1 MRSTRSRQSSSTGPV
16 WQTLFNNTYP
26 HFGNRRNR
34 ATIVRDIDV
43 AQADRQQPALPPQR
57 VQNLELP
64 QVQNVEPPAQII
76 EPPAQPVEP
85 PVQAIEPPAQHA
97 EPSAQNVEPPTQ
109 AESGTAARAPSPD
122 PTPGQNTPE
131 AVQQP
136 VPRGRS
142 RRQNIPRA
150 EQRPSQND
158 EMPQG
163 HDESVNLQQPN
174 PHERLN
180 RTNNSGASRRR
191 SRDDNRPGAYPEPLF
206 VRRPSNP
213 HERLNR
219 TSNSGASR
227 GRSRDNNR
235 PEAYAEPLFVQ
246 RPNMQGHDEARHR
259 RESPGPRQQRWA
271 RDIENS
277 RGRGNSRSDAR
288 IIVENDTD
296 SNASSSGS
304 EDFMIDTAP
313 PIHPLNV
320 DWETTD
326 AYFETSSTTSA
337 IDDSRESRIG
347 STEDAL
353 QQAETNARRNEGPL
367 LNNPDS
373 DHSTEDLRLAHQRS
387 NRNERHVQGP
397 LFAYRGGTHG
407 QEPLIVHRNRKKNK
421 MPVRKGTTEGL
432 RGILKTNNSSY
443 RRPSVS
449 EGNER

>member
-1 MRSTRSRQSSSTGPV
+1 MRATGSRQSSSTDPA

-34 ATIVRDIDV
+34 ATIVRDINV
-43 AQADRQQPALPPQR
+43 AHSDRQHPALPPQR
-57 VQNLELP
+57 AQNLELP
-64 QVQNVEPPAQII
+64 QVQNVNPPAQII
-76 EPPAQPVEP
+76 EPPAQLVEP
-85 PVQAIEPPAQHA
+85 PVQVIEPPAQNA
-97 EPSAQNVEPPTQ
+97 DPSAQNVEPPTQ
-109 AESGTAARAPSPD
+109 VESGTAARAPSPD
-122 PTPGQNTPE
+122 PTTGQNTPE

-163 HDESVNLQQPN
+163 HDETVDLQQPN

-180 RTNNSGASRRR
+180 RTNISGASRRR
-191 SRDDNRPGAYPEPLF
+191 SLNNNRPGAYPEPLF

-235 PEAYAEPLFVQ
+235 PEAYAEPLFVR
-246 RPNMQGHDEARHR
+246 RPNMQGHDEARRH
-259 RESPGPRQQRWA
+259 RESPGPRHQRWA

-277 RGRGNSRSDAR
+277 RGRGNARSDAR
-288 IIVENDTD
+288 IIVESDTV

-304 EDFMIDTAP
+304 EDFMIDIAP
-313 PIHPLNV
+313 PVRPLTV
-320 DWETTD
+320 DWEMAD

-337 IDDSRESRIG
+337 IDDSRESRTG

-367 LNNPDS
+367 LNNLNS
-373 DHSTEDLRLAHQRS
+373 ETSTEDLRLAHQRS
-387 NRNERHVQGP
+387 NRNERHVQEP
-397 LFAYRGGTHG
+397 FFAYRDPTHV
-407 QEPLIVHRNRKKNK
+407 QEPMIVHRDRKRNK
-421 MPVRKGTTEGL
+421 ISARNGTTEGL
-432 RGILKTNNSSY
+432 RGILKTSSSSY